1 MLQNYSPPVENVGAE
16 PSVLNAEHRWFAL
29 GVAPRHEK
37 VIRDLL
43 RIKGFETLLPVYARR
58 HQYGS
63 RSRSF
68 EIPVFPGYVF
78 CRFDLSARLP
88 VLRTPGVLQVVG
100 AGKTPI
106 PVADDEI
113 VSIRRA
119 MEARVPM
126 TPCLYWHSGQ
136 KGRITKGPL
145 TGIEGI
151 VMNAK
156 PPVRLVLSVNLLQRS
171 LLLEIDADCVGLT

>member
-1 MLQNYSPPVENVGAE
+1 MLQNYGPPMENVGV
-16 PSVLNAEHRWFAL
+16 SKAEHRWFAL
-29 GVAPRHEK
+29 GVASRHEK

-100 AGKTPI
+100 AGKIPI

-145 TGIEGI
+145 AGIEGI